1 MGSFS
6 PHPWEGEKLT
16 NIVTTKIAQP
26 IINGF
31 REKRNILYQGFIY
44 FGLIFEEGDIN
55 RPILLEINIRLGDPE
70 AQVILPRL
78 ETSLVS
84 IAEAFEKNQ
93 LDKLDVKWSD
103 DFFCDVVLAS
113 GEVRRTG
120 KGKYPGYPGRYK
132 IGIPISGFIE
142 KNFQSL
148 LFSAGIEYDSTKG
161 YITSGG
167 RVLNV
172 VGRGKTLMDARAM
185 AYADIEKINF
195 EGMYFRKDIG
205 IEV

>member
-16 NIVTTKIAQP
+16 KIVTEKIAQP
-26 IINGF
+26 LINGF
-31 REKRNILYQGFIY
+31 REKRNILYKGFIY
-44 FGLIFEEGDIN
+44 FGLIFDGGDIN

-84 IAEAFEKNQ
+84 IAEVLEKNELDQ
-93 LDKLDVKWSD
+93 LPIEWSNEY
-103 DFFCDVVLAS
+103 FCDVVLAS

-132 IGIPISGFIE
+132 IGIPISGFAENI
-142 KNFQSL
+142 FDSL
-148 LFSAGIEYDSTKG
+148 IFSAGIEHDAAKG
-161 YITSGG
+161 YMTSGG

-172 VGRGKTLMDARAM
+172 VGKGKSLAEARAM
-185 AYADIEKINF
+185 AYADIKKINF

-205 IEV
+205 LG